1 MNCLRLL
8 FILLALLAQAWPVQA
23 GTLGG
28 GPQPACEMG
37 CCAAMADAGMN
48 SCGCL
53 EEPRT
58 VPASPVLPAP
68 GEHRQILAQVVWR
81 QLEVLRIP
89 LPSQA
94 LSTEHLRDANA
105 GETRTPHV
113 RRPVLYCSLL
123 N

>member
-23 GTLGG
+23 GMLGG
-28 GPQPACEMG
+28 SPQPACEMG
-37 CCAAMADAGMN
+37 CCAAMAETGMQ

-53 EEPRT
+53 EEPAT
-58 VPASPVLPAP
+58 VPASPVLPVPAA
-68 GEHRQILAQVVWR
+68 HRQILAEVVWR
-81 QLEVLRIP
+81 ELEP
-89 LPSQA
+89 LGIQRPSQT
-94 LSTEHLRDANA
+94 LPTEHPRDATA

-113 RRPVLYCSLL
+113 RRSVLYCSLL